1 MRVRATWTV
10 GVAIASLAIV
20 GCPHVE
26 QAKLPENAAA
36 RATSQPKIAA
46 RPTSVVG
53 FYIHDDPAFYGAKD
67 MSGVPPGQIMYLGIE
82 EGRWMMR
89 NMLTGYG
96 GPWKIGTGG
105 AILRVAEGPTG
116 KANGKEKLAATRT
129 EQGVTLSLKGSNQR
143 VMRFTYLAVAAP
155 QDFGYDEFLGPKK

>member
-1 MRVRATWTV
+1 MTARAIWSV
-10 GVAIASLAIV
+10 GVVVATLAIV
-20 GCPHVE
+20 GCPRAE
-26 QAKLPENAAA
+26 QAKLPEKAAA
-36 RATSQPKIAA
+36 PAASPPQNAT
-46 RPTSVVG
+46 RPSSAVG

-67 MSGVPPGQIMYLGIE
+67 MSAVPPGQVMYLGIE

-96 GPWKIGTGG
+96 GPWKAASGG
-105 AILRVAEGPTG
+105 AILTVTEGPTG
-116 KANGKEKLAATRT
+116 KANGKEKLTATRT

-143 VMRFTYLAVAAP
+143 VMRFTYRALAAP